1 MSNWG
6 TVALENIADE
16 LKNIREILEKQL
28 EQSSRVGERNE
39 LVRCKD
45 CRHNPKYTNN
55 YMYGICPCCC
65 EDDYYSRTPDDDFY
79 CGYGERIDNE

>member
-1 MSNWG
+1 MWRD
-6 TVALENIADE
+6 AENLADDFAE
-16 LKNIREILEKQL
+16 AYRQGYIDRDNEIVL
-28 EQSSRVGERNE
+28 
-39 LVRCKD
+39 CKD

-79 CGYGERIDNE
+79 CGYGERKEE